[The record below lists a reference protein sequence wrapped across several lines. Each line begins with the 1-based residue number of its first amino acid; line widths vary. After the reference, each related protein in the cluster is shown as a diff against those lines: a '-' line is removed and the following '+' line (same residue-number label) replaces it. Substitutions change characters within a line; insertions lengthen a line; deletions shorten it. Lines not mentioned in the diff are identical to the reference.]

1 MRIVLPFFFHE
12 GINVTN

>member
-12 GINVTN
+12 GINVAN